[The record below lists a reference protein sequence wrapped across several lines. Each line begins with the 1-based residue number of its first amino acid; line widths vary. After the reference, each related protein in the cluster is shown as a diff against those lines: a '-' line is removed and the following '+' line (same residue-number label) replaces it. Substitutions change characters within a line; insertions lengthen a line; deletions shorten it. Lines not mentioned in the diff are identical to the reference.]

1 MATKI
6 VSLMVFIS
14 FSSSIFSTAQS
25 KMPCKY
31 FMSHSHQR
39 FAPDH
44 KSDFRRM
51 LVQVAMDRA
60 LHGQRQV
67 LRSGSNCANK
77 WQKGAW
83 NDCLKLY
90 EDTVYQLNQT
100 LQGLH
105 GNQSCSDFDAQTWLS
120 TAFTNL
126 ETCQDSAKDLNLIS
140 NSLAINDGL
149 MEGTS
154 YRGGFPSWV
163 SAGERKLLQS
173 TSLATSANLV
183 VAKDGSGDF
192 SSIQAAINAAAK
204 RTSSGR
210 FIIYVKKGLYRENI
224 EVGINVNNITL
235 VGDGMKKTIITGSRS
250 VRGGYTTYNSATA
263 GIQGLR
269 FIARGITFKNTAG
282 PKNGQAVAL
291 RSSSDLSVFYHC
303 AFQGYQDTLM
313 VHSQRQFYRE
323 CYIYGTI
330 DFIFGNAAVV
340 FQQCMI
346 FARRP
351 LQGQANVITAQGRG
365 DPYQNT
371 GISIH
376 NSRILAA
383 SDLKPVV
390 GSFKTYLGRPWQ
402 QYSRTVILKT
412 YLDSLVDPSG
422 WSPWGT
428 SNFAQSTLYY
438 GEYQNFGPSSSTRN
452 RVKWSGYHVITSAT
466 VASRFTV
473 GSFIAGQSWLPAT
486 GVPFT
491 SGL

>member
-25 KMPCKY
+25 KNGCGNIKWWCNTTPHPEPCKY

-67 LRSGSNCANK
+67 LRSGSNCVNK
-77 WQKGAW
+77 WQKGAL

-126 ETCQDSAKDLNLIS
+126 ETCQDSAKDLNVTNFIFPLMSNNVSELIS

-263 GIQGLR
+263 GKTSFVSLSPFDKYIIKEKGLVRVPKCTFLLIMKKILSQIVSPIYFYGRIIYTLIPWSHSFVLLFNSLDLIIYIQW
-269 FIARGITFKNTAG
+269 FK
-282 PKNGQAVAL
+282 
-291 RSSSDLSVFYHC
+291 
-303 AFQGYQDTLM
+303 
-313 VHSQRQFYRE
+313 
-323 CYIYGTI
+323 
-330 DFIFGNAAVV
+330 
-340 FQQCMI
+340 
-346 FARRP
+346 
-351 LQGQANVITAQGRG
+351 
-365 DPYQNT
+365 
-371 GISIH
+371 
-376 NSRILAA
+376 
-383 SDLKPVV
+383 
-390 GSFKTYLGRPWQ
+390 SF
-402 QYSRTVILKT
+402 V
-412 YLDSLVDPSG
+412 
-422 WSPWGT
+422 
-428 SNFAQSTLYY
+428 
-438 GEYQNFGPSSSTRN
+438 
-452 RVKWSGYHVITSAT
+452 
-466 VASRFTV
+466 
-473 GSFIAGQSWLPAT
+473 
-486 GVPFT
+486 
-491 SGL
+491 

>member
-25 KMPCKY
+25 KNGCGNIKWWCNTTPHPEPCKY

-67 LRSGSNCANK
+67 LRSGSNCVNK
-77 WQKGAW
+77 WQKGAL

-126 ETCQDSAKDLNLIS
+126 ETCQDSAKDLNVTNFIFPLMSNNVSELIS

-263 GIQGLR
+263 GKTSFVSLSPFDKYIIKEKGLVRVPKCTFLVIMKKILSQIVSPIYFYGRIIYTLIPWSHSFVLLFNSLDLIIYIQW
-269 FIARGITFKNTAG
+269 FK
-282 PKNGQAVAL
+282 
-291 RSSSDLSVFYHC
+291 
-303 AFQGYQDTLM
+303 
-313 VHSQRQFYRE
+313 
-323 CYIYGTI
+323 
-330 DFIFGNAAVV
+330 
-340 FQQCMI
+340 
-346 FARRP
+346 
-351 LQGQANVITAQGRG
+351 
-365 DPYQNT
+365 
-371 GISIH
+371 
-376 NSRILAA
+376 
-383 SDLKPVV
+383 
-390 GSFKTYLGRPWQ
+390 SF
-402 QYSRTVILKT
+402 V
-412 YLDSLVDPSG
+412 
-422 WSPWGT
+422 
-428 SNFAQSTLYY
+428 
-438 GEYQNFGPSSSTRN
+438 
-452 RVKWSGYHVITSAT
+452 
-466 VASRFTV
+466 
-473 GSFIAGQSWLPAT
+473 
-486 GVPFT
+486 
-491 SGL
+491 

>member
-25 KMPCKY
+25 KNGCGNIKWWCNTTPHPEPCKY

-67 LRSGSNCANK
+67 LRSGSNCVNK
-77 WQKGAW
+77 WQKGAL

-126 ETCQDSAKDLNLIS
+126 ETCQDSAKDLNVTNFIFPLMSNNVSELIS

-263 GIQGLR
+263 GKTSFVSLSPFDNYIKEKGLVR
-269 FIARGITFKNTAG
+269 VPKCTFLVTMK
-282 PKNGQAVAL
+282 KI
-291 RSSSDLSVFYHC
+291 LSQIV
-303 AFQGYQDTLM
+303 
-313 VHSQRQFYRE
+313 
-323 CYIYGTI
+323 
-330 DFIFGNAAVV
+330 
-340 FQQCMI
+340 
-346 FARRP
+346 
-351 LQGQANVITAQGRG
+351 
-365 DPYQNT
+365 
-371 GISIH
+371 
-376 NSRILAA
+376 SRIYFYGHIIYTLIPW
-383 SDLKPVV
+383 SHSFVLLFNSLDLIIYIQWFK
-390 GSFKTYLGRPWQ
+390 SF
-402 QYSRTVILKT
+402 V
-412 YLDSLVDPSG
+412 
-422 WSPWGT
+422 
-428 SNFAQSTLYY
+428 
-438 GEYQNFGPSSSTRN
+438 
-452 RVKWSGYHVITSAT
+452 
-466 VASRFTV
+466 
-473 GSFIAGQSWLPAT
+473 
-486 GVPFT
+486 
-491 SGL
+491 